1 MATGPADSVAVVNA
15 ATGADRGSGQATSR
29 FPPTPLPEQKGGEG
43 HRGVAVELVAGT
55 VLVLL
60 VAMGGVYFVNRPSSG
75 AVDGWVLDVVPGA
88 KVSWFTGVTA
98 LRYPWFIVL
107 GAVVLFGLAF
117 RRDRARAVACLIGP
131 PAALLL
137 CELVAK
143 PLTGRTL
150 GGSLSYPSG
159 STVGAAALATA
170 AVLITSARWRTV
182 VIVVAS
188 SYAAWM
194 TVAVITLRWHFPTD
208 ALAGLAFGAGV
219 VLVMDGLVHLVDARS
234 GIFGQGDIS
243 APRPDDDAGRPPI
256 A

>member
-1 MATGPADSVAVVNA
+1 MTVQLVV
-15 ATGADRGSGQATSR
+15 
-29 FPPTPLPEQKGGEG
+29 
-43 HRGVAVELVAGT
+43 GT
-55 VLVLL
+55 VLLLL
-60 VAMGGVYFVNRPSSG
+60 VALGGVYFAIRPDSG
-75 AVDGWVLDVVPGA
+75 TVDGWVFDVVPGA

-98 LRYPWFIVL
+98 LRYPWCIVL
-107 GAVVLFGLAF
+107 GAVILSGLAF
-117 RRDRARAVACLIGP
+117 KRDRARGVACLIGP

-170 AVLITSARWRTV
+170 AVLVTPARWRTV

-188 SYAAWM
+188 SYAVWM

-219 VLVMDGLVHLVDARS
+219 VLVVDALVHLVEARS
-234 GIFGQGDIS
+234 GILGQGGVA
-243 APRPDDDAGRPPI
+243 APRPDNDGARPPI

>member
-1 MATGPADSVAVVNA
+1 VATGTTDSVAVVNA
-15 ATGADRGSGQATSR
+15 AAGADRGPGQAISR
-29 FPPTPLPEQKGGEG
+29 FPPTLLPEQKGAEG
-43 HRGVAVELVAGT
+43 HRGVSVELVVGT

-60 VAMGGVYFVNRPSSG
+60 VALGGVYFANRPDSG

-88 KVSWFTGVTA
+88 KVSWFTEVTA

-131 PAALLL
+131 PAALFL

-170 AVLITSARWRTV
+170 AVLATPARWRTV
-182 VIVVAS
+182 VIVVAA
-188 SYAAWM
+188 SYAVWM
-194 TVAVITLRWHFPTD
+194 TAAVITLRWHFPTD

-219 VLVMDGLVHLVDARS
+219 VLVVDGLVHLVDARS
-234 GIFGQGDIS
+234 GIFSQGDLT
-243 APRPDDDAGRPPI
+243 APRADDDAVRPPI